1 MLGFIIKW
9 FKAVL
14 AFSLLAGAATSALA
28 TSDITNRD
36 VQALRGLKAVVLLD
50 PELDD
55 VAKAAGVTPAL
66 IAKRVAV
73 YLRDVGVKVI
83 TDADLRP
90 GDRAQT
96 ASLLLQSGAIY
107 PPQGSPQGRGTAT
120 FITINVLREKP
131 GDAEAV
137 NHPVYIV
144 QERGQARGKV
154 TRNFLMRELDLAL
167 NMLREDLRRAR
178 R

>member
-36 VQALRGLKAVVLLD
+36 VQAVRGLKAVVLLD
-50 PELDD
+50 PDLDD

-96 ASLLLQSGAIY
+96 ASLLLQYGAMN
-107 PPQGSPQGRGTAT
+107 PPQGRGTAT

-154 TRNFLMRELDLAL
+154 TRNFLMKELDLAL

>member
-1 MLGFIIKW
+1 MHMRGFIIKW
-9 FKAVL
+9 LKAVL
-14 AFSLLAGAATSALA
+14 AFSLLAGAASSALA

-96 ASLLLQSGAIY
+96 ASLLLQYGAMS
-107 PPQGSPQGRGTAT
+107 PPQGRGTAT